1 MRLKYYLRGIAAGV
15 VVSTCILT
23 ISHNIEM
30 RSIKNATMTDEE
42 IVEAAKEL
50 GMVYEEDVT
59 NLSDQS
65 DREPATTNGDSA
77 MYENSVTTGGDS
89 PYVSDKQVSSNQK
102 QNIEQNKNDT
112 EENKVQTEEDEA
124 KEAESDIKATA
135 DEIVDNANRDLEE
148 AFEVEITITNGMSSD
163 KVAKQLKEKGII
175 EDSDEFDK
183 FMMENGYDNKIW
195 VGDHTI
201 SSDDT
206 YEEIANKLI
215 GKE

>member
-30 RSIKNATMTDEE
+30 RSVKNNAMTDEE
-42 IVEAAKEL
+42 IEAAAKEL
-50 GMVYEEDVT
+50 GMVYEEDVEKLPEET
-59 NLSDQS
+59 GNA
-65 DREPATTNGDSA
+65 PATTNGDSTK
-77 MYENSVTTGGDS
+77 YENSVSTDGDS
-89 PYVSDKQVSSNQK
+89 HYASDKQATSNEDENTVQD
-102 QNIEQNKNDT
+102 DT
-112 EENKVQTEEDEA
+112 EETKAQTSEEEA
-124 KEAESDIKATA
+124 KEAENDIKATA
-135 DEIVDNANRDLEE
+135 DEILDNANQDLEE

-183 FMMENGYDNKIW
+183 YMMENGYDNKIW